1 MTRFQ
6 QRAISDKTSG
16 PMRDWRVWAVLAIV
30 LVAIVAIFLLQPI
43 PQSEAYH
50 NFADKRALFGIPN
63 FLNVVSNLLFLLV
76 GALGIYHVLCCPAV
90 CGACRPAA
98 TSLSSE
104 VRTSRGATF
113 IDPRERWPYFAFFVG
128 VAITTF
134 GSVYYHF
141 DPRDSTLLWDRIPMA
156 VGFMA
161 LVAATV
167 GERISVK
174 ASMQIL
180 VPLMALGAGS
190 VAYWDVTQ
198 EGGHGDL
205 RPYVLVQFGS
215 VLVILLLVGLF
226 PSRYTR
232 GVDLVAALAIYV
244 FAKIFEAADGSI
256 FALGNIVSGHTLKH
270 IAAAVS
276 VYWILRM
283 LRHRDVLPVQ
293 QRIRSTNE

>member
-1 MTRFQ
+1 
-6 QRAISDKTSG
+6 
-16 PMRDWRVWAVLAIV
+16 MRDWRVWAVLAIV
-30 LVAIVAIFLLQPI
+30 LFAIVAIFLLQPI

-104 VRTSRGATF
+104 VTTSSRGATF

-128 VAITTF
+128 VAITAF
-134 GSVYYHF
+134 GSAYYHF

-156 VGFMA
+156 IGFMA

-167 GERISVK
+167 GERISMK
-174 ASMQIL
+174 AGMQIL

-205 RPYVLVQFGS
+205 RPYVLVQC
-215 VLVILLLVGLF
+215 
-226 PSRYTR
+226 
-232 GVDLVAALAIYV
+232 LAPYLSY
-244 FAKIFEAADGSI
+244 FC
-256 FALGNIVSGHTLKH
+256 
-270 IAAAVS
+270 
-276 VYWILRM
+276 
-283 LRHRDVLPVQ
+283 
-293 QRIRSTNE
+293 